1 MNLPNKLTILRI
13 VLTFVFIIF
22 LFTNGLLTKI
32 VAFLLFTFASITDVL
47 DGFIAKKNNQITDF
61 GKLMDPIA
69 DKILVLSA
77 FIAFVVMRIIP
88 VWMVIIIILRESA
101 VTALRAIA
109 LTKGKVIQ
117 ADSTGKNKTIWQMFV
132 IALILLFLIFD
143 KTSRYHDIIFTLML
157 ITVFFTLISGISYL
171 FKNKEVYYNA
181 KTH

>member
-13 VLTFVFIIF
+13 VLTFVFILF
-22 LFTNGLLTKI
+22 LFTNGLFGKI
-32 VAFLLFTFASITDVL
+32 VAFLLFAFASITDVL
-47 DGFIAKKNNQITDF
+47 DGFIAKKSNQITDF

-77 FIAFVVMRIIP
+77 FIAFAVMGLIP
-88 VWMVIIIILRESA
+88 AWMVIIIVLREVA

-117 ADSTGKNKTIWQMFV
+117 ADSAGKNKTVWQMFV
-132 IALILLFLIFD
+132 IAMILLFLIFD
-143 KTSRYHDIIFTLML
+143 KTARYGNIILMLML

-171 FKNKEVYYNA
+171 VKNKEVYCNA